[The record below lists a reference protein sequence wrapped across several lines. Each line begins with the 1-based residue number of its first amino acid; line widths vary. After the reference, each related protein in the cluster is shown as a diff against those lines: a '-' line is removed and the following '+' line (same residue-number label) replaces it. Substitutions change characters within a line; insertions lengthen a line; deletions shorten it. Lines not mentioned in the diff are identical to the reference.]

1 MKEVKIVI
9 ADDSAAIRHQL
20 QRALSRIEGLKL
32 IGLAENGVEAVRMV
46 RTLDPNLLVLD
57 ISMPHKNGLEVL
69 REIRRDHPLLKI
81 VIFTA
86 DPSTSCAKHVL
97 RLVPTFISVRTRYCH
112 FLIFAEHCW
121 LADVRA
127 VASN

>member
-9 ADDSAAIRHQL
+9 ADDSAAIWDQL

-86 DPSTSCAKHVL
+86 DPSTSL
-97 RLVPTFISVRTRYCH
+97 RETCLEAGADFHLGKNEILPLLDLCRA
-112 FLIFAEHCW
+112 L
-121 LADVRA
+121 LAG
-127 VASN
+127 